1 MKGGTHVSRHSSR
14 CVFWCSI
21 ETLHLFYD
29 RFSASRTQND
39 DNRLYWATRAELI
52 PRCDSELRQ
61 AVWCRAEVSNF
72 FWCKMCYA
80 LRKHNDTLIINLQ
93 KTERSTLWSIWLAS
107 ENNVE
112 GVAHMVYKKA
122 LRSFDLFSNV
132 FLNVIVNLSLKI
144 VVLEK
149 LLDNWQAF
157 MLVIENAHVTPFIPL
172 WEPLEQCTKRIIG
185 GWRLTYEWPHE
196 KGPRVYI
203 YGA

>member
-93 KTERSTLWSIWLAS
+93 KTERSTLWWNSDLISLRKQCRRS
-107 ENNVE
+107 RSYGLQE
-112 GVAHMVYKKA
+112 GF
-122 LRSFDLFSNV
+122 SFF
-132 FLNVIVNLSLKI
+132 
-144 VVLEK
+144 
-149 LLDNWQAF
+149 
-157 MLVIENAHVTPFIPL
+157 
-172 WEPLEQCTKRIIG
+172 
-185 GWRLTYEWPHE
+185 
-196 KGPRVYI
+196 
-203 YGA
+203 